1 MAATTDTRQALAGR
15 EDLERFAS
23 LAGATPGEIEK
34 GFAACEA
41 AGSEP
46 GCDPQASGS
55 GNAGC
60 RRH

>member
-1 MAATTDTRQALAGR
+1 MAATTDDRQTLAGC

-23 LAGATPGEIEK
+23 LAGATPGEIER

-46 GCDPQASGS
+46 G
-55 GNAGC
+55 
-60 RRH
+60 